1 MSSNNQFSIQVA
13 LAIPFVDSLTYLVPE
28 GLSKKKIVVGARV
41 VVPFRNKKLV
51 AIITDT
57 QAGEY
62 NKKLRNIID
71 VLDESAF
78 VPEKNI
84 NFLYQ
89 VHRYYLQPLGEV
101 IFAGIPKWF
110 KNTSNPV
117 LPKELWWQVK
127 NQISDDEVT
136 SQIKSEKQRA
146 VYLYLAENGPLQS
159 RSLTHIQANASA
171 QCKALFK
178 KGLLLQSDMCFVD
191 AHPPPDPDF
200 VLTEDQDKA
209 INAINAKTG
218 FDSYLLDGIT
228 GSGKTEVYIRLVK
241 QLVNAN
247 KQALVMVPEIGL
259 TPQLFHE
266 FAKRIHGRVAVFHSG
281 LTPIARARAWEKAK
295 SGDID
300 VIVATR
306 SGIFTPFNNL
316 AMIIVD
322 EEHDL
327 SFKQQ
332 DGFRYSARD
341 LAVMRSKIEEIPVIL
356 GSATPSLES
365 FNNAKIGKYQWLKL
379 RERTNKQDLPSIK
392 ILDVRSHKMQKGLS
406 KQVIFQIQQEID
418 KDNQALVFLNR
429 RGWSPKITCQDCGWV
444 AECDECDTYL
454 TYHKHINR
462 IRCHHCE
469 RVYSIP
475 EFCPECGSQK
485 IETMG
490 VGTEKVH
497 QGLLDNLKG
506 AKVIRVDR
514 DTVKTPL
521 QWQRTVDEIKTG
533 DPCVMIGTQMLSK
546 GHDFPNLTLVVIVN
560 VDNSFFSL
568 DFRATEHLSQ
578 LMIQVSGRA
587 GRKHKTGKV
596 VIQTQCPEHEFFKLL
611 LGKSYQDYAA
621 HELTQRAE
629 IGFPPASYMSIIRAR
644 CKSEKVLND
653 FFENLL
659 ENVTENPT
667 VSIMGPIPAPMY
679 KKMGQFQMQLIFN
692 GNHRQSLHSSLNQI
706 TSYIRNSKIANNIIW
721 SLDIDPINLN

>member
-1 MSSNNQFSIQVA
+1 MPVLNNHIIQVA
-13 LAIPFVDSLTYLVPE
+13 LSVPFVDSLTYVVPE
-28 GLSKKKIVVGARV
+28 FLKNKKIVVGARV
-41 VVPFRNKKLV
+41 IVPFRNKKLV
-51 AIITDT
+51 AVITDT
-57 QAGEY
+57 IAGDF
-62 NKKLRNIID
+62 NRKLREIID
-71 VLDESAF
+71 ILDEYAF
-78 VPEKNI
+78 IPEKNI

-101 IFAGIPKWF
+101 IFTSIPKWY
-110 KNTSNPV
+110 KNINNPV

-127 NQISDDEVT
+127 KALDSEQVIEL
-136 SQIKSEKQRA
+136 IKSEKQRDI
-146 VYLYLAENGPLQS
+146 YNYLAENGPLQS
-159 RSLTHIQANASA
+159 RSMTHIQSNASA
-171 QCKALFK
+171 HCKALLK

-200 VLTEDQDKA
+200 VLTEDQDCA
-209 INAINAKTG
+209 IKSIKKESG
-218 FDSYLLDGIT
+218 FECFLMDGIT

-241 QLVNAN
+241 QLVNEK
-247 KQALVMVPEIGL
+247 KQALVLVPEIGL

-281 LTPIARARAWEKAK
+281 LTPVARARAWQKAK
-295 SGDID
+295 TGEID

-306 SGIFTPFNNL
+306 SGIFTPFKNL
-316 AMIIVD
+316 AIIIVD

-341 LAVMRSKIEEIPVIL
+341 LAVMRAKLEGIPVIL

-365 FNNAKIGKYQWLKL
+365 FNNAKAGKYQWLKL

-392 ILDVRSHKMQKGLS
+392 VLDVRSHKMKKGLS
-406 KQVIFQIQQEID
+406 KQVLDQIQQVID
-418 KDNQALVFLNR
+418 TGNQALVFLNR
-429 RGWSPKITCQDCGWV
+429 RGWSPKITCQECGWV

-454 TYHKHINR
+454 TYHKQINR

-475 EFCPECGSQK
+475 EFCPDCGSQK

-490 VGTEKVH
+490 VGTEKIH
-497 QGLLDNLKG
+497 QGLHDNLQK

-533 DPCVMIGTQMLSK
+533 EPCVMIGTQMLSK
-546 GHDFPNLTLVVIVN
+546 GHDFPNLTLVIIVN
-560 VDNSFFSL
+560 VDNSFYSL

-596 VIQTQCPEHEFFKLL
+596 IIQTQCPEHDFFKLL
-611 LGKSYQDYAA
+611 LGKSYEDYAS
-621 HELTQRAE
+621 HELQQRTE
-629 IGFPPASYMSIIRAR
+629 IGFPPASYMAIIRAR
-644 CKSEKVLND
+644 GKSEVALNE
-653 FFENLL
+653 FFEKILD
-659 ENVTENPT
+659 NVKENPT

-679 KKMGQFQMQLIFN
+679 KKMGFFQMQLIFN
-692 GNHRQSLHSSLNQI
+692 GNHRQSLHNSLKQI
-706 TSYIRNSKIANNIIW
+706 TQFIRQNKITNNIIW
-721 SLDIDPINLN
+721 SLDLDPINLN